1 MSVNNSREILN
12 RKQIDIVIERLCH
25 ELIEN
30 HFDFSNSVLVSLMPR
45 GRHVGKKIHEKLE
58 TIINK
63 KIKYG
68 ELDSSFYRDDL
79 RKHSNPIVPHKM
91 SMNLSVDEKNVVFID
106 DVLFTGRSVRSA
118 IDALMPFGRP
128 KTIELLVLINRRLTR
143 QLPIQPNYI
152 GKEVDSIDSEKV
164 VVRLD
169 NKKDI
174 NSIIILKS

>member
-1 MSVNNSREILN
+1 MNINDSREILN

-30 HFDFSNSVLVSLMPR
+30 HFDFSNTVLVSLMPR

-58 TIINK
+58 TIIK
-63 KIKYG
+63 KRIKYG

-79 RKHSNPIVPHKM
+79 RKHTNPIVPHKM
-91 SMNLSVDEKNVVFID
+91 LMNFSVDEKNVVFID

-128 KTIELLVLINRRLTR
+128 KTIELLVLISRRLTR

>member
-1 MSVNNSREILN
+1 MAIKNSREILN
-12 RKQIDIVIERLCH
+12 TKQIDIILERLCH

-30 HFDFSNSVLVSLMPR
+30 HNDFSNTVLVSLMPR
-45 GRHVGKKIHEKLE
+45 GKYVGKNIHKKLE
-58 TIINK
+58 KIINK
-63 KIKYG
+63 EINYG

-79 RKHSNPIVPHKM
+79 RKHSQPIIPYKM
-91 SMNLSVDEKNVVFID
+91 SMNLTVDEKNVVIID

-143 QLPIQPNYI
+143 ELPIEPNYV

-164 VVRLD
+164 IVNTD
-169 NKKDI
+169 NKKNI
-174 NSIIILKS
+174 NSILILKS

>member
-1 MSVNNSREILN
+1 MNINDSREILN

-30 HFDFSNSVLVSLMPR
+30 HFDFSNTVLVSLMPR

-58 TIINK
+58 TIMK
-63 KIKYG
+63 KRIKYG

-128 KTIELLVLINRRLTR
+128 KKIELLVLINRRLTR
-143 QLPIQPNYI
+143 ELPIQPNYI
-152 GKEVDSIDSEKV
+152 GKEVDSIDSDKV